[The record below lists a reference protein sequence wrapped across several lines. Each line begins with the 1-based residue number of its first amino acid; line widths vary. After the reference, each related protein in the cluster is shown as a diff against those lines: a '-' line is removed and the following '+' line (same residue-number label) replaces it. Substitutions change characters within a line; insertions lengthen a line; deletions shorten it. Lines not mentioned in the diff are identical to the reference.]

1 MVKIQIKSL
10 NRKQQASTRN
20 PGQTYSITRIQDLS
34 GKIYSGVGKW
44 TEDWKEGDEI
54 EANVEEKQIQG
65 QDGFPL
71 TVFNLK
77 DPNPSQGRS
86 FAPKSNWPIAYQL
99 AVEITK
105 GLIPLEE
112 VERVANIL
120 KPKLDQ

>member
-20 PGQTYSITRIQDLS
+20 PGQTYTITRIQDLS

-44 TEDWKEGDEI
+44 TDSWKEGDEI

-71 TVFNLK
+71 TVYNLV
-77 DPNPSQGRS
+77 NPSPNQGYKS
-86 FAPKSNWPIAYQL
+86 FTTKSNWSIAYQL

-105 GLIPLEE
+105 GLIPLQE
-112 VERVANIL
+112 VERVANI
-120 KPKLDQ
+120 